1 MHSIKENSMNRAG
14 YNPKSDE
21 RKQRIRQ
28 QLESSL
34 CPLELDIQDD
44 GERHVGHA
52 HAGSGHYSVRIVA
65 PAFAAQSLLQRHR
78 MIYAALDNLLQTD
91 IHALSIKALAPGELH

>member
-1 MHSIKENSMNRAG
+1 MQSIKNKAMNPAA

-21 RKQRIRQ
+21 RMHRIRE

-34 CPLELDIQDD
+34 RPLELDIQDD
-44 GERHVGHA
+44 CELHVGHA
-52 HAGSGHYSVRIVA
+52 HAGSGHYSVRVVA
-65 PAFAAQSLLQRHR
+65 PAFATQSLLQRHR